1 MLDDKS
7 GIISR
12 IEKEVNTI
20 IFHNYLNYFSYCSFL
35 KSQMH

>member
-12 IEKEVNTI
+12 IEKEVTTI